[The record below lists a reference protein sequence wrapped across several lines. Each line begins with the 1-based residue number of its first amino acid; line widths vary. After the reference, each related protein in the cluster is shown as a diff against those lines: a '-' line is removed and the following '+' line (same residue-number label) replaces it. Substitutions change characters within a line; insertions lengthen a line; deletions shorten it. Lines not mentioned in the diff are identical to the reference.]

1 MLEHHKTR
9 LREEI
14 KNMMDELSR
23 SRTNSLQSTSLSNPA
38 SEETSSSMIEGYPLK
53 PASSATWY
61 FSKFQASAVYQVIS
75 IYFVVH

>member
-1 MLEHHKTR
+1 MLQHYKTR

-14 KNMMDELSR
+14 KNMVDGLSR

-38 SEETSSSMIEGYPLK
+38 SEETSSSMIIGYPLK
-53 PASSATWY
+53 PASSAAWY
-61 FSKFQASAVYQVIS
+61 SSKFQASVVFQVIS